1 MAVKLLISGES
12 NSGKTTLIRGLED
25 SLTIYY
31 DSKVFPFKQ
40 PHVPLQRFSSVQ
52 EIADTVREKV
62 KAYKEVYGKVP
73 KTIVF
78 DAVSTI
84 YEELQDACNK
94 KYKGYAQYSALNGEV
109 SELNRFLQEDILDHG
124 CNVIIISH
132 AVYDADT
139 GKYGLVAVGQ
149 FAKRSAWLSVVDE
162 AIFITVGVSGKR
174 ELHFRS
180 TKYPARTLTESLPD
194 SMDVTDF
201 DMQKHLDMLADNAA
215 GVNEFAL

>member
-12 NSGKTTLIRGLED
+12 TSGKTSLIRGLED

-31 DSKVFPFKQ
+31 DSKTYPFKQ
-40 PHVPLQRFSSVQ
+40 PHVPLQRFYSVE
-52 EIADTVREKV
+52 EISDTVREKV

-78 DAVSTI
+78 DAISTI

-94 KYKGYAQYSALNGEV
+94 KYKGHAQYSSLNAEV

-132 AVYDADT
+132 AVYNADT

-162 AIFITVGVSGKR
+162 AIFINLEANGKR
-174 ELHFRS
+174 NLYFRS
-180 TKYPARTLTESLPD
+180 AKYPARTLTESLPD
-194 SMDVTDF
+194 MMDVEDF
-201 DMQKHLDMLADNAA
+201 NMKKHLDMLIDNAI